1 MDIGMLWFDDES
13 ASTSEKIQR
22 AVSFYTE
29 KYGRRPTLCLVNPAT
44 LNGGEG
50 IMAGVK
56 VRKARNVMPDHYW
69 IGVDESKNPSAP
81 RQRQVA

>member
-13 ASTSEKIQR
+13 VSTSEKIQR
-22 AVSFYTE
+22 AVTFYTE

-50 IMAGVK
+50 VMAGVK

-69 IGVDESKNPSAP
+69 IGVDEGNRSTP

>member
-1 MDIGMLWFDDES
+1 MDIGMLWFDDQS
-13 ASTSEKIQR
+13 ASTPEKIQR

>member
-1 MDIGMLWFDDES
+1 MDIGMLWFDDQS

-29 KYGRRPTLCLVNPAT
+29 KYGRRPTLCLVNPTT

-69 IGVDESKNPSAP
+69 IGVDEGKNPSAP